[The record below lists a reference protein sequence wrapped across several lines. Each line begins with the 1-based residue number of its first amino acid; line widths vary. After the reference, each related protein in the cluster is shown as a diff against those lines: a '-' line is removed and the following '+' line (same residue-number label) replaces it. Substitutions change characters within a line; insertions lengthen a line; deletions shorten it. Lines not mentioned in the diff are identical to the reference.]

1 MVVVFLVDIVIPQ
14 PISFHLIFFPYGEFF
29 SVGIFVYRDFD
40 FERFKN
46 TQMSTEI

>member
-1 MVVVFLVDIVIPQ
+1 MVVVFLVVLVIPQ
-14 PISFHLIFFPYGEFF
+14 PIKFSFIFFPYGEFF
-29 SVGIFVYRDFD
+29 SVGIFD